1 MRMSKYPT
9 EQLHLCA
16 KHFLGA
22 SSLYSGGS
30 EVERQAQGHCEQAVL
45 TPGPSPAL
53 LAASGSQTVIFPCRG
68 TLRASEIR
76 TRHESAS
83 PAVSLKSHME
93 HPRAT
98 PLILAH
104 DSGLAASPDPR
115 TPSRGPAA
123 VLFTNVPELLL
134 NHCLYRKPPLTPQ
147 SDSGHC
153 AGHSRGVPHN
163 FKTLCGPGII
173 GLFCLPARAR
183 AATSSRTPR
192 LSGKEGEQLCFI
204 EGCRAASPMPQGP
217 LCLLAFARPVLPAR
231 LMRECPSSHV
241 AGVGLETDGR
251 GFCAKSVTYFH
262 VLPLENQSVKVSD

>member
-1 MRMSKYPT
+1 MQRHT
-9 EQLHLCA
+9 ESFGDQDTSRVCLSCREFEEPHGA
-16 KHFLGA
+16 PLGHP
-22 SSLYSGGS
+22 SHPGTRLRPCSLP
-30 EVERQAQGHCEQAVL
+30 R
-45 TPGPSPAL
+45 
-53 LAASGSQTVIFPCRG
+53 SQ
-68 TLRASEIR
+68 
-76 TRHESAS
+76 
-83 PAVSLKSHME
+83 
-93 HPRAT
+93 
-98 PLILAH
+98 
-104 DSGLAASPDPR
+104 D
-115 TPSRGPAA
+115 PSRGPAA

-217 LCLLAFARPVLPAR
+217 LCLLAFARPVPPAC